1 MSPTATPPTKVG
13 FALESGFLIAALLIA
28 SGAFGSAAATGDH
41 LAGVASHRLHGV
53 PAAHRR
59 HAAGRLPRYGYYIR
73 GQYVPGAGD
82 TLIHGPGYVFVPGHG
97 ILDEDCDMPT
107 STCSNEYRPVR

>member
-1 MSPTATPPTKVG
+1 MSPTRVG
-13 FALESGFLIAALLIA
+13 LAVERRLLMAALLIA
-28 SGAFGSAAATGDH
+28 TGAGAAAATGDRRAAVH
-41 LAGVASHRLHGV
+41 HPYAVS
-53 PAAHRR
+53 AAHRR
-59 HAAGRLPRYGYYIR
+59 YAGSHLARYGYYIH

-97 ILDEDCDMPT
+97 ILDEDCDLPT

>member
-1 MSPTATPPTKVG
+1 MSPTKACLAV
-13 FALESGFLIAALLIA
+13 ERSLLIA
-28 SGAFGSAAATGDH
+28 LLLVASGAPGAVAATSDR
-41 LAGVASHRLHGV
+41 LAGVHRMHAA

-59 HAAGRLPRYGYYIR
+59 YAGSRVPRYGYYIH

-82 TLIHGPGYVFVPGHG
+82 TLIRGPGYVFAPGHG
-97 ILDEDCDMPT
+97 ILDEDCDLPT